1 MVHNKRYR
9 KHSSRRHRKY
19 GHRGGLSSALSPATW
34 VGNAPTS
41 HNNTGV
47 TQGTAMEHTASSNL
61 NPNQFFTSGHAD
73 HLNQSVM
80 NDAYKNQSL
89 PQQAGGGG
97 GQTII
102 DALAYRNQGGGGNC
116 AVVQKGGVWN
126 NMITDAIAPLVLL
139 GLQQYYGPRNK
150 SRMNKRMHKG
160 KMTKRYRK

>member
-19 GHRGGLSSALSPATW
+19 GHRGGLSSALSPANW

-41 HNNTGV
+41 HNTGV
-47 TQGTAMEHTASSNL
+47 TQGTAMEHPASSNI
-61 NPNQFFTSGHAD
+61 NPNQFFTSGHID

-89 PQQAGGGG
+89 PQQAGGG
-97 GQTII
+97 
-102 DALAYRNQGGGGNC
+102 NC
-116 AVVQKGGVWN
+116 AVVQKGGVLN